1 MPTPLASTRC
11 VSDADLVDAARQ
23 GDTAAFGE
31 LVERHQASVFRAAL
45 SVLGS
50 REEAEDAAQDAFV
63 AAFRKLHMFR
73 GDSSFKTWLL
83 AIAWRHAKDRRNS
96 VSRRL
101 RMFFSSD
108 DEGWPEPEHP
118 GPSQEHVVVRG
129 DLRDRVREV
138 VKTLPARYRD
148 ALLLAAS
155 GEHTFEEIGEIL
167 GVATGTAKWRVVE
180 ARRQVRRKLAALGY
194 VDE

>member
-1 MPTPLASTRC
+1 M
-11 VSDADLVDAARQ
+11 SDADLVDAARQ

-31 LVERHQASVFRAAL
+31 LVERHQPAVFRAAL

-83 AIAWRHAKDRRNS
+83 AIAWRHARDRRNS

-101 RMFFSSD
+101 RVFFSSD
-108 DEGWPEPEHP
+108 DEGWPEPAHP
-118 GPSQEHVVVRG
+118 GPSQEHAAVQN
-129 DLRDRVREV
+129 DLRDRVRDV

-148 ALLLAAS
+148 ALLLASS
-155 GEHTFEEIGEIL
+155 GEHTFEEIGQIL
-167 GVATGTAKWRVVE
+167 GIATGTAKWRVVE
-180 ARRQVRRKLAALGY
+180 AKRQIRRKLTALGY
-194 VDE
+194 ADD